1 MPFEAPIKSDQSP
14 AIGFALIC
22 PFLRGPGSHSRD
34 VVAPLGA
41 GVVGI
46 VGDSNM
52 IVRTVRSGVMRCA
65 LAFLLLIGFAQAA
78 EAEFIVNINGVELKD
93 GGAGDIDSRTGFIE
107 WHTVVDGYTIE
118 LTSSTTNSQQ
128 FADVTTAELRITN
141 TGGSATPLSA
151 SFTDLFNAPPGVLGQ
166 QVLQNTLTR
175 NIIAGLSTSGTVTSE
190 TTGQSQSGGGVGS
203 TSEVTLTSAVD
214 AGLSAGSFERTSEFY
229 SLIQSI
235 DITGLQAGHGVTIT
249 ASSLSFGQG
258 GGGSVVPAP
267 ASLALVGSGVG
278 FLGLLSLRSFR
289 FRTRK

>member
-1 MPFEAPIKSDQSP
+1 
-14 AIGFALIC
+14 
-22 PFLRGPGSHSRD
+22 
-34 VVAPLGA
+34 
-41 GVVGI
+41 
-46 VGDSNM
+46 M
-52 IVRTVRSGVMRCA
+52 IVRIIGPGVMRCA
-65 LAFLLLIGFAQAA
+65 LAFLALIGFARAA

-118 LTSSTTNSQQ
+118 LTSSTTNSSL

-141 TGGSATPLSA
+141 TGGLSTPLSA
-151 SFTDLFNAPPGVLGQ
+151 TFTDLFNAPPGVQGT

-190 TTGQSQSGGGVGS
+190 TIGQSESGGGTGS
-203 TSEVTLTSAVD
+203 TSDVVLTGSVD
-214 AGLSAGSFERTSEFY
+214 SGMSSGSFDRTSEFY

-235 DITGLQAGHGVTIT
+235 DIAGLQAGHGVTIT

-267 ASLALVGSGVG
+267 ASIALVGSGIG
-278 FLGLLSLRSFR
+278 FLGLFGLRSLRA
-289 FRTRK
+289 RKRK

>member
-1 MPFEAPIKSDQSP
+1 
-14 AIGFALIC
+14 
-22 PFLRGPGSHSRD
+22 
-34 VVAPLGA
+34 
-41 GVVGI
+41 
-46 VGDSNM
+46 M
-52 IVRTVRSGVMRCA
+52 IVRSVRSGVMRCA

-78 EAEFIVNINGVELKD
+78 EAEFFVNINGVELKD

-107 WHTVVDGYTIE
+107 WHTVIDGYAIE
-118 LTSSTTNSQQ
+118 LTSSTTNSNL

-175 NIIAGLSTSGTVTSE
+175 NIVAGLDTSGTVTSE
-190 TTGQSQSGGGVGS
+190 TVGQSESGGGAGS
-203 TSEVTLTSAVD
+203 TSEVTLTGAVD
-214 AGLSAGSFERTSEFY
+214 SGLSSGSFVRTSEFY

-235 DITGLQAGHGVTIT
+235 DIAGLQAGHGVTIT
-249 ASSLSFGQG
+249 ASSLSFGAG
-258 GGGSVVPAP
+258 GGPHQTIVPAP

>member
-1 MPFEAPIKSDQSP
+1 
-14 AIGFALIC
+14 
-22 PFLRGPGSHSRD
+22 
-34 VVAPLGA
+34 
-41 GVVGI
+41 
-46 VGDSNM
+46 M

-65 LAFLLLIGFAQAA
+65 LAFLMLIGFAQAA
-78 EAEFIVNINGVELKD
+78 EAEFFVNINGVELKD
-93 GGAGDIDSRTGFIE
+93 GGSGDIDTRSGFIE
-107 WHTVVDGYTIE
+107 WHTVIDGYTIE
-118 LTSSTTNSQQ
+118 LTSSTTNSNLV
-128 FADVTTAELRITN
+128 ADVTTAELRITN
-141 TGGSATPLSA
+141 TGGSTTPLSA

-190 TTGQSQSGGGVGS
+190 TIGQSESGGGAGS

-214 AGLSAGSFERTSEFY
+214 SGLSTGSFERTSEFY

-235 DITGLQAGHGVTIT
+235 NITGLQAGHGVTIT
-249 ASSLSFGQG
+249 ASSLSFGSG